1 MFAFALLATAA
12 LHDPCPDDIRRF
24 GFELRPVGESVP
36 RMVWNAARSHAYE
49 LREPKSGYIVYG
61 REREL
66 AAMIDDAHWRE
77 RVWDAVDDMGRSCCS
92 LEGRMH
98 AARRLREKLGVVAYW
113 LGELPAVGD

>member
-24 GFELRPVGESVP
+24 GFEVRPLSESIP
-36 RMVWNAARSHAYE
+36 RLVWNSARAHVSE

-66 AAMIDDAHWRE
+66 DNAIADAHWRE
-77 RVWDAVDDMGRSCCS
+77 RVWDAVDDMGRACASFEYRLC
-92 LEGRMH
+92 

-113 LGELPAVGD
+113 LGELPAVE